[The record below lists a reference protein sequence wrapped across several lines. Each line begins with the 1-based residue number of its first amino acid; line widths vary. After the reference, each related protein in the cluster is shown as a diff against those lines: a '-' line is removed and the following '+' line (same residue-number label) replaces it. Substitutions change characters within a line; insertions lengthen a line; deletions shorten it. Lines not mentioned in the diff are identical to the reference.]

1 MWGKHKHTTSYKLN
15 KDFNTISMHR
25 RFISSYPS
33 TEGKCLIRSEYVKEW
48 RQLDWMGSRLGYS
61 LFPFVGRLLG
71 SELSIRHCRGTWAI
85 NTGPGFRFFPDRPK
99 HREEDRRSGRWQRYS
114 QLLHRTIILVAEV
127 RFRPL

>member
-15 KDFNTISMHR
+15 RYFNTISMHR

-33 TEGKCLIRSEYVKEW
+33 TKQGW
-48 RQLDWMGSRLGYS
+48 RHLDWMGSCLGYS

-85 NTGPGFRFFPDRPK
+85 NTGPGFRFFPDKPK

-114 QLLHRTIILVAEV
+114 LLLHRTIIVVAEV